1 MIDLASIHLEE
12 TLPPLRLDI
21 GCGRS
26 TPEGWEGIDAI
37 DFGQKHIFDV
47 RFGLPFPDDSVDEVR
62 SSHFVE
68 HLTGAERVAFFNEL
82 YRVLKPSSTALII
95 TPNWSHACAYG
106 DPTHQWP
113 PMSQWWPL
121 YLHRDWRSSNAP
133 HTSFTCHFDHT
144 IAGSWDESL
153 ASRNPEAK
161 SMMMNN
167 YTNTWRDLI
176 VTLTKR
182 A

>member
-1 MIDLASIHLEE
+1 M
-12 TLPPLRLDI
+12 TTPLKIDI

-26 TPEGWEGIDAI
+26 TPEGWEGIDSI
-37 DFGQKHIFDV
+37 DFGQKHIYDV
-47 RFGLPFPDDSVDEVR
+47 RSGLHYADSSVDEAR

-68 HLTGAERVAFFNEL
+68 HLTGAERVAFFNDL
-82 YRVLKPSSTALII
+82 YRVLKEGATALII

-113 PMSQWWPL
+113 PMSPWWPL
-121 YLHRDWRSSNAP
+121 YLHRDWRAGNAP
-133 HTSFTCHFDHT
+133 HVGYTCHFDHV
-144 IAGSWDESL
+144 IAGSWDESIAL
-153 ASRNPEAK
+153 RNPETR

-176 VTLTKR
+176 ITLTKR